1 MCIRDRTITQAV
13 LTVTANNTNRNYGA
27 TNPVFTVSYAGFV
40 LQQTNTVLSGAPSV
54 TTTGTT
60 NSIGGN
66 YPIVVTNGTLFA
78 TNYNFNFVPGT
89 LTVVQTQ
96 GVLTVTANNVSRGY
110 GATNPVFS
118 VSYSGFFDGDTTN
131 VLSGAPVLTTSATTN
146 STAANYVI
154 TNLIGTLSAS
164 HYTFVMSNGV
174 LTVTQAVLTVA
185 ANNTNRVQG
194 TTNPVFTVSYS
205 GFVLGQT
212 ASVLGGA
219 PSVTTSATTN
229 SAAGNYPIAV
239 TNGTLSAAN
248 YSFSFVNGTLTVTGG
263 GGSPQLGSITV
274 SGNQFIFGW
283 QSTAGTSYQVQYKD
297 DLTTPSWTSL
307 GSPISGTGGYLT
319 TTNSLGASSHRF
331 FRLQAN

>member
-1 MCIRDRTITQAV
+1 
-13 LTVTANNTNRNYGA
+13 
-27 TNPVFTVSYAGFV
+27 
-40 LQQTNTVLSGAPSV
+40 
-54 TTTGTT
+54 
-60 NSIGGN
+60 
-66 YPIVVTNGTLFA
+66 
-78 TNYNFNFVPGT
+78 
-89 LTVVQTQ
+89 
-96 GVLTVTANNVSRGY
+96 
-110 GATNPVFS
+110 
-118 VSYSGFFDGDTTN
+118 
-131 VLSGAPVLTTSATTN
+131 
-146 STAANYVI
+146 
-154 TNLIGTLSAS
+154 
-164 HYTFVMSNGV
+164 
-174 LTVTQAVLTVA
+174 
-185 ANNTNRVQG
+185 
-194 TTNPVFTVSYS
+194 
-205 GFVLGQT
+205 
-212 ASVLGGA
+212 
-219 PSVTTSATTN
+219 VTTSATTN